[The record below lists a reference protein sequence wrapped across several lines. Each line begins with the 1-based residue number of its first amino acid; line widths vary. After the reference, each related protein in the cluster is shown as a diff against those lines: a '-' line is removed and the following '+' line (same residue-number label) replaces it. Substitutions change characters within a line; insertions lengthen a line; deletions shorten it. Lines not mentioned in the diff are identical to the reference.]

1 MGDGPDSADMV
12 YPGFTMNY
20 VPGSFGQ
27 YDTGTESITYPR
39 FSGTEEMRVPFS
51 PQDMDIAPSTT
62 EFDPRNMEPP
72 RFTPQKAARA
82 FRKGLGVFDPYSMF
96 GAGI

>member
-1 MGDGPDSADMV
+1 MGTGRDSADIV

-27 YDTGTESITYPR
+27 YDTGTERITYPR
-39 FSGTEEMRVPFS
+39 FAGTEEMRVPFS
-51 PQDMDIAPSTT
+51 PQDMDIDPSTT
-62 EFDPRNMEPP
+62 EFDPRNLP
-72 RFTPQKAARA
+72 RMAIPQKGLRA
-82 FRKGLGVFDPYSMF
+82 FRKGLGAFDPYSMF